1 MQIDTSVANSN
12 GYFKDPVTKQD
23 LSASMPRV
31 IKAGI
36 EDSGKFIWPQVQVS
50 NGTVVKIVYKYFTE
64 EEKQIYKQY
73 RALGKSKVHV
83 SVPVVKE
90 QVVNVPSS
98 KGHSQVK
105 YVQTANERSKVGYD
119 SAAACSAP
127 SAALIK
133 ECEMIGTEQIAG
145 LTYAKLI
152 KGNPNKIYYVPR
164 ALVKEAV

>member
-1 MQIDTSVANSN
+1 MQVDTSVANSN

-31 IKAGI
+31 IKAVI

-90 QVVNVPSS
+90 QVVNVSSS
-98 KGHSQVK
+98 KGHSQV
-105 YVQTANERSKVGYD
+105 RYD
-119 SAAACSAP
+119 TEAACSAP

-164 ALVKEAV
+164 ALVKEVV

>member
-1 MQIDTSVANSN
+1 MQFDTSVANSN

-23 LSASMPRV
+23 LSVNMPRV

-50 NGTVVKIVYKYFTE
+50 NGAVVKIVYKYFTE

-83 SVPVVKE
+83 PAPVVKE
-90 QVVNVPSS
+90 QVVKASPVE
-98 KGHSQVK
+98 GHSQVK
-105 YVQTANERSKVGYD
+105 YDNN
-119 SAAACSAP
+119 AACSAH

-152 KGNPNKIYYVPR
+152 KDNPNKIYYVPR
-164 ALVKEAV
+164 AFVKEVV

>member
-1 MQIDTSVANSN
+1 MNIDTSVANSN

-83 SVPVVKE
+83 SVPVPVVHKE
-90 QVVNVPSS
+90 QVTSTSTVV
-98 KGHSQVK
+98 GHSQV
-105 YVQTANERSKVGYD
+105 RYD
-119 SAAACSAP
+119 TEAACSAP

-164 ALVKEAV
+164 ALVKEVV

>member
-1 MQIDTSVANSN
+1 MQVDKSVANSN

-23 LSASMPRV
+23 LSANMPRV

-50 NGTVVKIVYKYFTE
+50 NGTVVKIVYKYFTD

-83 SVPVVKE
+83 SVPVAHKE
-90 QVVNVPSS
+90 QVKEAIPV

-105 YVQTANERSKVGYD
+105 YDTE
-119 SAAACSAP
+119 AACSAP

-164 ALVKEAV
+164 ALVKEVV

>member
-1 MQIDTSVANSN
+1 MKYDTSVANSN

-31 IKAGI
+31 IKADI
-36 EDSGKFIWPQVQVS
+36 EDSGRFIWPQVQVS
-50 NGTVVKIVYKYFTE
+50 DGTVVKIVYKYFTE

-73 RALGKSKVHV
+73 RTLGKSKVHV
-83 SVPVVKE
+83 YAPVVKE
-90 QVVNVPSS
+90 QVIKASPVI
-98 KGHSQVK
+98 GHSQVK
-105 YVQTANERSKVGYD
+105 YDT
-119 SAAACSAP
+119 AAACSVQ

-152 KGNPNKIYYVPR
+152 KDNPNKIYYVPR
-164 ALVKEAV
+164 ALVKEVV

>member
-23 LSASMPRV
+23 LSANMPRV

-73 RALGKSKVHV
+73 RALGKTKVHV
-83 SVPVVKE
+83 SAPVVKE
-90 QVVNVPSS
+90 QAVSVPSS

-105 YVQTANERSKVGYD
+105 YDTE
-119 SAAACSAP
+119 AACSAP

-164 ALVKEAV
+164 ALVKEVV

>member
-1 MQIDTSVANSN
+1 MQVDISVANSN

-23 LSASMPRV
+23 LSANMPRV

-73 RALGKSKVHV
+73 RALGKTKVHV
-83 SVPVVKE
+83 PAPVVKE
-90 QVVNVPSS
+90 QVTEAPSV
-98 KGHSQVK
+98 KGHSQV
-105 YVQTANERSKVGYD
+105 RYD
-119 SAAACSAP
+119 TEAACSAP

-164 ALVKEAV
+164 ALVKEVV

>member
-73 RALGKSKVHV
+73 RALGKSKVPV
-83 SVPVVKE
+83 SAPVVKE
-90 QVVNVPSS
+90 QVVNVPSV
-98 KGHSQVK
+98 KGHSQV
-105 YVQTANERSKVGYD
+105 RYD
-119 SAAACSAP
+119 MEAACSAP

-152 KGNPNKIYYVPR
+152 KDNPNKIYYVPR
-164 ALVKEAV
+164 ALVKEVV

>member
-1 MQIDTSVANSN
+1 MQYDTSVANSN

-23 LSASMPRV
+23 LSVNMPRV

-50 NGTVVKIVYKYFTE
+50 DSTVVKIVYKYFTE

-73 RALGKSKVHV
+73 RALGKSKVRV
-83 SVPVVKE
+83 SAPVVKE
-90 QVVNVPSS
+90 QVTSTPTTV
-98 KGHSQVK
+98 GHSQVK
-105 YVQTANERSKVGYD
+105 YD
-119 SAAACSAP
+119 CIAACSIH

-152 KGNPNKIYYVPR
+152 KDNPNKIYYVPR
-164 ALVKEAV
+164 ALVKEVV

>member
-23 LSASMPRV
+23 LSANMPRV

-73 RALGKSKVHV
+73 RALGKTKVHV
-83 SVPVVKE
+83 SVPVVHKE
-90 QVVNVPSS
+90 QVVNAQPTR
-98 KGHSQVK
+98 GHSQVK
-105 YVQTANERSKVGYD
+105 YDRE
-119 SAAACSAP
+119 AACSAP

-152 KGNPNKIYYVPR
+152 KDNPNRIYYVPR
-164 ALVKEAV
+164 ALVKEVV